1 VSEDIVRKEIQQK
14 EIEQKETEQ
23 KETEQDESEPRYE
36 ILTGNSQVVFAT
48 EVTREKLRFTQ
59 AYGLGKGSTVNI
71 DLVALLTHCSISH
84 TLSKHV
90 LRRTKRVC
98 ASLTTAADSHG
109 FNLLNWTVQ

>member
-1 VSEDIVRKEIQQK
+1 VSEDIVRKEIEQRETETK
-14 EIEQKETEQ
+14 ETEQKETEQ

-48 EVTREKLRFTQ
+48 EVTQEKLRFTQ
-59 AYGLGKGSTVNI
+59 AYGLAKASTVNI

-90 LRRTKRVC
+90 LRRT
-98 ASLTTAADSHG
+98 T
-109 FNLLNWTVQ
+109 